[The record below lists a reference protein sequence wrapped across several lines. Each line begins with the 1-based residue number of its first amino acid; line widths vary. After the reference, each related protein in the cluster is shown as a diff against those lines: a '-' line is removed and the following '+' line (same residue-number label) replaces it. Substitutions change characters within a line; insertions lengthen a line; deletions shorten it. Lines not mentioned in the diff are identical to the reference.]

1 MEMEIQK
8 IKEAIELLKPNGK
21 LYEVRILQGKTII
34 SGYFKGTENLEKAL
48 QTVNLRGANV
58 FFTLNEINDAC
69 YSRTQHE
76 CFRQEKVTTS
86 DGDIVGYDWL
96 LIDIDPQRPSGISST
111 DAELEEAHELA
122 GKVYKYMKAKNFK
135 EPIVARSGNGF
146 HLLFSIGL
154 RNTDENKALIER
166 SLKALDFMFS
176 NEKVSIDTSVFNP
189 ARISKL
195 YGTMAQKGASTKERP
210 HRMSEILSKP
220 RHVEQ
225 SSKECLQKLAEEYPT
240 EADRPAPRMTKKAM
254 AEEFNI
260 ERWLS
265 DHMIRVHEV
274 KRWKDATRYIL
285 EECPFDGSHKAPDS
299 TIIQMSSG
307 AIAFKCLHNSCAGR
321 TWQDLRLKYEPDA
334 YDDKESENDQR
345 IEQGWKEHKAY
356 NRNLEMA
363 LVKVETPDNPKWE
376 TVKHVLSKPKEIR
389 VTIPT
394 GIREIDKS
402 IGGGLAKGEVSV
414 ISGLRA
420 SAKSTLLSQAALNA
434 VDLEYNVLFFSG
446 ELKDVRFVDWLLCQA
461 AGENNLEYSREY
473 ANIAWPKTQE
483 IKNKIADW
491 IGERLRLYDNSFGM
505 DFKEIKEDLQQRIVE
520 YKSDLVIL
528 DNLAI
533 LDLSAYKGNGWND
546 DMYEAQKQF
555 IKDLKDMSIKFNCH
569 ICFVAHPRKSIGF
582 LRLDDI
588 AGSANIGNL
597 VDTAFIVHRNNQDFK
612 SKFTQFFDK
621 KKYEN
626 ELEESTNIVEIAKDR
641 ECGSQDKFIPLWYE
655 QGSRR
660 LKNYK
665 EEVKRYGWEN
675 PI

>member
-154 RNTDENKALIER
+154 RNTDENRALIER
-166 SLKALDFMFS
+166 CLKALDFMFS

-220 RHVEQ
+220 RHIEQ
-225 SSKECLQKLAEEYPT
+225 SSKECLQNLANEYPT
-240 EADRPAPRMTKKAM
+240 EADKPAPRMTKKAM

-299 TIIQMSSG
+299 TIIHMASG

-321 TWQDLRLKYEPDA
+321 SWQDLRLKYEPDA
-334 YDDKESENDQR
+334 YDEKPSDDDER
-345 IEQGWKEHKAY
+345 IENGWKEHKAY
-356 NRNLEMA
+356 NRNRTIIAPKE
-363 LVKVETPDNPKWE
+363 ETPNNPKWE
-376 TVKHVLSKPKEIR
+376 TIKHIIHKPREIR
-389 VTIPT
+389 VVIPT
-394 GIREIDKS
+394 GTREIDKS
-402 IGGGLAKGEVSV
+402 IGGGLAKGEISV
-414 ISGLRA
+414 VSGLRA
-420 SAKSTLLSQAALNA
+420 SAKSTWLSQVAINA
-434 VDLEYNVLFFSG
+434 VDREFNVLFFSG
-446 ELKDVRFVDWLLCQA
+446 ELKDTRFADWILCQA
-461 AGENNLEYSREY
+461 AGKRNVEFSRDFENL
-473 ANIAWPKTQE
+473 AWAKPSVKD
-483 IKNKIADW
+483 KIADW
-491 IGERLRLYDNSFGM
+491 LADHLMLYNNEYGLQFAQ
-505 DFKEIKEDLQQRIVE
+505 IKEDLTKRIE
-520 YKSDLVIL
+520 ACKSDLVIV

-533 LDLSAYKGNGWND
+533 LDLDEYAKKAWGRDIW
-546 DMYEAQKQF
+546 EAQKEF
-555 IKDLKDMSIKFNCH
+555 IKDLKDISIRYNCH
-569 ICFVAHPRKSIGF
+569 ICFVAHPRKAVGF

-588 AGSANIGNL
+588 AGTGNIGNL
-597 VDTAFIVHRNNQDFK
+597 VDTALIVHRKNNDFQRLFTQDFGK
-612 SKFTQFFDK
+612 KALEQFYDA
-621 KKYEN
+621 
-626 ELEESTNIVEIAKDR
+626 TNIIEIAKDR
-641 ECGSQDKFIPLWYE
+641 ECGTQDRFVPLWYE
-655 QGSRR
+655 MGTRR
-660 LKNYK
+660 MANYAG
-665 EEVKRYGWEN
+665 EEVKYGWEN